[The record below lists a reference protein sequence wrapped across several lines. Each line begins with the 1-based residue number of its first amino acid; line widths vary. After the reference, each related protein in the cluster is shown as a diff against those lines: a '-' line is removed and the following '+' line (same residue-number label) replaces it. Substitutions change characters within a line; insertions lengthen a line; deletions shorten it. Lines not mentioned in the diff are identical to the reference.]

1 MVGSGVAPHWLPE
14 NLRQYCNCYPV
25 ASFKGEYTHAIDA
38 KGRVSFPSKLRK
50 FLSPGAQENFT
61 ILRGLENC
69 LLLYPEDKWR
79 NVEDSLSQ
87 LNAFKREN
95 RTVLRNF
102 LRSAEDVSLDNQ
114 NRIALPSKL
123 MEWADIT
130 SKVVFIGMGDCIE
143 LWSPDTLNSQD
154 GTMEDDAYVEL
165 FEKVMGDV

>member
-1 MVGSGVAPHWLPE
+1 MGGPKSQ
-14 NLRQYCNCYPV
+14 RQIVITYPV

-50 FLSPGAQENFT
+50 FLSPEAQESFT
-61 ILRGLENC
+61 ILRGLEKC

-79 NVEDSLSQ
+79 YVEDSLSQ
-87 LNAFKREN
+87 LNNFKREN
-95 RTVLRNF
+95 RTVVRNF

-114 NRIALPSKL
+114 NRIALPAKL
-123 MEWADIT
+123 MEWASIT

-143 LWSPDTLNSQD
+143 LWSPDVLDSQD
-154 GTMEDDAYVEL
+154 GSIDDEAYVEL